1 MAPVAKDD
9 SRYILHPNRAA
20 VTGDEP
26 ILDTGGPARLRH
38 RPKLV
43 GHSVAILR
51 MHELHEQLAVYEE
64 LLGAIAK
71 HPPHTLGHESTWR
84 ARLGRTRV
92 SNRRHVGYQTLVR
105 RLPLGTAGNST
116 RQRLDITHHQ
126 HRFNPA
132 FTRSSSRHQRQG
144 RLESA
149 PVRASLHDSHGRG
162 PL

>member
-51 MHELHEQLAVYEE
+51 MHEPHKHLAVYEE
-64 LLGAIAK
+64 LNGAIAEQS
-71 HPPHTLGHESTWR
+71 PHTLGHESTWR

-92 SNRRHVGYQTLVR
+92 SNRRHVRDQALVL
-105 RLPLGTAGNST
+105 RLQLRTAG
-116 RQRLDITHHQ
+116 D
-126 HRFNPA
+126 
-132 FTRSSSRHQRQG
+132 
-144 RLESA
+144 
-149 PVRASLHDSHGRG
+149 
-162 PL
+162 